1 MPMVK
6 TFGVCFD
13 VSMLV
18 FSVPGCQLTGSDY
31 ALQILHKAKPISS
44 VSSGTGSVNMI
55 SDSDYKF
62 TSAAVPGARNV
73 VSIVHHYSLCMI
85 YVP

>member
-1 MPMVK
+1 MSMVK
-6 TFGVCFD
+6 KFGICFD
-13 VSMLV
+13 VSVVV
-18 FSVPGCQLTGSDY
+18 FSVPGCQLTESDY

-44 VSSGTGSVNMI
+44 VSSGAGVNMI

-62 TSAAVPGARNV
+62 TSAAMPSPRNV
-73 VSIVHHYSLCMI
+73 VSIVHHYSVCII